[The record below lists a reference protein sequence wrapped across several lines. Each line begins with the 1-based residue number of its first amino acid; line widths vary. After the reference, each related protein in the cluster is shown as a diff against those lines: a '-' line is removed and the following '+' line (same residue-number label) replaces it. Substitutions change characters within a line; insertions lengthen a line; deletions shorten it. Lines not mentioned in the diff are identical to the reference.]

1 MTTETPDVLWSPPD
15 DAWETTQIG
24 AFAHAVADRHGVAVD
39 DYAALWQWSVDDL
52 EAFWQLVVD
61 HFDIRFHAAPSKV
74 RRGDA
79 MPDVTW
85 FPDATLNYAEHALRH
100 GDDDAVAIVG
110 RSQTRDPDRLTY
122 GELRDSVART
132 AAGLRRLGVERGDRI
147 AAYLPNIAETIVAFL
162 ATAGIGAI
170 WSSCAPEFGVTSVI
184 DRLEQI
190 DPKVLIT
197 VDGYRYG
204 DRAIDRTDEVT
215 AIRDALPG
223 LEHTVLLAYLD
234 PDAEL
239 PDVVT
244 WNDLTAGPAELALDP
259 VPFDHPLYILFS
271 SGTTGIPKA
280 IVHGHGGILIEH
292 HKMLGLHHD
301 LGPDDAFFWFT
312 TTGWMMWNLLVS
324 GLLVGSTVVLFDGDP
339 GHPDLGELWRLAED
353 TPITMFGVSAPFV
366 MGCRRQDM
374 TPGDD
379 VNLAELE
386 QIGSTGAPLPPE
398 GFAWVYDHVKAD
410 VLLASVSG
418 GTDMC
423 TAFVG
428 ASPVTPVWSGEISC
442 RCLGAKV
449 EAFDEHGQPVT
460 DERGELVITAP
471 MPSMPVAFWGDED
484 GSRYRDAYFD
494 TYPGIWRHGDWI
506 RITERGSCV
515 ITGRSDATLNRGG
528 VRMGTSEFYR
538 AVEDLDE
545 VTNALVIHL
554 EDDTGGAGTL
564 LLFVVLAD
572 GHQLDDELR
581 KRILGHIRSRLSPRH
596 VPDELHAV
604 PDVPRTLSGKKL
616 EVPVKKLFAG
626 ADLADVASEGAL
638 ANPESLDAYR
648 ELAHRTDR
656 DEARS

>member
-1 MTTETPDVLWSPPD
+1 MTTPTTETPDLLWSPPD

-24 AFAHAVADRHGVAVD
+24 AFARAAADRHGVAVG

-52 EAFWQLVVD
+52 DAFWQLVVD
-61 HFDIRFHAAPSKV
+61 HFQIRFHAEPSQV
-74 RRGDA
+74 RSGEA
-79 MPDVTW
+79 MPGVSW
-85 FPDATLNYAEHALRH
+85 FPDATLNYAEHALRDN
-100 GDDDAVAIVG
+100 DDDDLAIVE
-110 RSQTRDPDRLTY
+110 RSQTRDPERWTY
-122 GELRDSVART
+122 GELRDAVARA
-132 AAGLRRLGVERGDRI
+132 AAGLRRVGVERGDRV
-147 AAYLPNIAETIVAFL
+147 AAYLPNIGETIVAFL
-162 ATAGIGAI
+162 ATASIGAI

-190 DPKVLIT
+190 APKVLIT

-234 PDAEL
+234 PEADL
-239 PDVVT
+239 PDVT
-244 WNDLTAGPAELALDP
+244 AWDDLIAEPAELTFEP
-259 VPFDHPLYILFS
+259 VRFDHPLYILFS

-280 IVHGHGGILIEH
+280 IVHGHGGITIEH

-312 TTGWMMWNLLVS
+312 TTGWMMWNFLVS
-324 GLLVGSTVVLFDGDP
+324 GLLVGSTVVLFDGNP
-339 GHPDLGELWRLAED
+339 GHPDLGELWRLAAD
-353 TPITMFGVSAPFV
+353 TPITVLGVSAPFL
-366 MGCRRQDM
+366 MGCRKQDV

-379 VNLAELE
+379 VDLTHLE

-398 GFAWVYDHVKAD
+398 GFAWVYDHVKTD
-410 VLLASVSG
+410 VVLASVSG

-442 RCLGAKV
+442 RCLGARV
-449 EAFDEHGQPVT
+449 EAFDERGEAVLG
-460 DERGELVITAP
+460 ERGELVITSP
-471 MPSMPVAFWGDED
+471 MPSMPVGFWGDDD

-506 RITERGSCV
+506 LITERGSCV

-538 AVEDLDE
+538 VVEDLDE
-545 VTNALVIHL
+545 VTDALVIHL
-554 EDDTGGAGTL
+554 EDDAGGAGML
-564 LLFVVLAD
+564 LLFVVLAEGD
-572 GHQLDDELR
+572 ELDDDLR
-581 KRILGHIRSRLSPRH
+581 RTILGHIRSRLSPRH

-626 ADLADVASEGAL
+626 ADLEHVASEGAL

-648 ELAHRTDR
+648 DLARELT
-656 DEARS
+656 

>member
-1 MTTETPDVLWSPPD
+1 MGTPTTADEPDLLWSPPD
-15 DAWETTQIG
+15 DAWEATQIG
-24 AFAHAVADRHGVAVD
+24 AFARAAADRHGVDVG
-39 DYAALWQWSVDDL
+39 DYAALWHWSVDDL
-52 EAFWQLVVD
+52 DAFWQLVVD
-61 HFDIRFHAAPSKV
+61 HFEIRFHARPSRV
-74 RRGDA
+74 RSGGA
-79 MPDVTW
+79 MPGVSW

-100 GDDDAVAIVG
+100 DDDEQIAIVG
-110 RSQTRDPDRLTY
+110 RSQTRDLEQWTY
-122 GELRDSVART
+122 GELRDAVARA
-132 AAGLRRLGVERGDRI
+132 AAGLRRLGVERGDRV
-147 AAYLPNIAETIVAFL
+147 AAYLPNIGETVVAFL
-162 ATAGIGAI
+162 ATASIGAI

-190 DPKVLIT
+190 APKVLIT

-204 DRAIDRTDEVT
+204 GRAIDRTEEVT
-215 AIRDALPG
+215 AIREALPG

-234 PDAEL
+234 TDADLPDATAWE
-239 PDVVT
+239 
-244 WNDLTAGPAELALDP
+244 DLVAEPAEPTFDP
-259 VPFDHPLYILFS
+259 VPFGHPLYILFS

-280 IVHGHGGILIEH
+280 IVHSHGGITVEH

-301 LGPDDAFFWFT
+301 LGPGDAFFWFT
-312 TTGWMMWNLLVS
+312 TTGWMMWNFLVS

-339 GHPDLGELWRLAED
+339 GHPDLGELWRLAAD
-353 TPITMFGVSAPFV
+353 TQITMFGVSAPFL
-366 MGCRRQDM
+366 MACRKQDM

-379 VNLAELE
+379 VDLTHLA

-398 GFAWVYDHVKAD
+398 GFSWVYDHVKAD

-442 RCLGAKV
+442 RCLGARV
-449 EAFDEHGQPVT
+449 EAFDEHGEAVLG
-460 DERGELVITAP
+460 ERGELVITSP
-471 MPSMPVAFWGDED
+471 MPSMPVGFWDDDD

-506 RITERGSCV
+506 RVTDRGSCV

-538 AVEDLDE
+538 VVEDLDE

-564 LLFVVLAD
+564 LLFVVLAE
-572 GHQLDDELR
+572 GHELDDLR
-581 KRILGHIRSRLSPRH
+581 RTILGHIRRRLSPRH

-626 ADLADVASEGAL
+626 ADLSDVASEGAL

-648 ELAHRTDR
+648 DLAREMAHR
-656 DEARS
+656 